1 MTIGVLL
8 RQLAVDSLA
17 KLGCCVVDDHR
28 LASRIFLSLWLRR
41 LFVDLQDDLRV
52 LEASTSIDVRRWR
65 DFANLSQ
72 VVVNISLLHFH
83 FVSCALGQRNFV
95 VSNLG
100 ALLIDI

>member
-8 RQLAVDSLA
+8 GQLAVDGLV
-17 KLGCCVVDDHR
+17 KLGCYIVADHG
-28 LASRIFLSLWLRR
+28 LASRIFLSLWLRS

-52 LEASTSIDVRRWR
+52 LEASASIDVRWWC

-83 FVSCALGQRNFV
+83 FVSCALGQRNLV
-95 VSNLG
+95 VNLG
-100 ALLIDI
+100 AFLVDI